1 MSSPP
6 VVPVIDAVVIER
18 LTGGLLMIVGTDR
31 TKKKDLAAALKQLD
45 TVGARVSGFPR
56 NFVASK
62 GNEYRYGYH
71 RYEEQ
76 MTRRARKAAQ
86 TESRTKQGRQRA
98 RA

>member
-45 TVGARVSGFPR
+45 TVGARVSGFTR